1 MDKIKQV
8 IGRIKPLDSKL
19 MSEAQRR
26 LDNLT
31 KPRGS
36 LGRLEEFAKQVVG
49 ITGDIKP
56 EFRDKV
62 IFAMAGDHGVVEE
75 GVSAFPQ
82 EVTPQMVYNFLREGA
97 GINVLAKHVGARV
110 IVIDMG
116 VAAEIR
122 NPPES
127 IRDEIRNF
135 INKKVAFG
143 TKNMTK
149 GPAMTRE
156 DAVKS
161 IENGMEVFMERKKH
175 GLDILGTGD
184 MGIGNTTPSS
194 AVIAAFSEIEVEKVT
209 GRGTGISDEAFE
221 NKVRVIKK
229 ALDINKPDTKD
240 PIDIL
245 AKVGGFEIGGLCGCV
260 LGAAAANTPVV
271 IDGLISTAG
280 ALIAYELCPQVKEY
294 VFAAH
299 KSVEAGHQYMLNRMN
314 LNPILDLNMRL
325 GEGTGAVL
333 GISIIEAGIKILNE
347 MATFEDAGVSEEIK

>member
-8 IGRIKPLDSKL
+8 IGKIKPLDSEL
-19 MSEAQRR
+19 MNEAQRK

-49 ITGDIKP
+49 ITENLKP
-56 EFRDKV
+56 EFKDKV
-62 IFAMAGDHGVVEE
+62 IFTMAGDHGVVEE

-82 EVTPQMVYNFLREGA
+82 EVTPQMVYNFLAEGA
-97 GINVLAKHVGARV
+97 GINVLAKHVGAKV
-110 IVIDMG
+110 LVIDMG
-116 VAAEIR
+116 VAEKIK
-122 NPPES
+122 NQKS
-127 IRDEIRNF
+127 KIKNF
-135 INKKVAFG
+135 IDKKVGFG

-149 GPAMTRE
+149 GPAMTRA

-161 IENGMEVFMERKKH
+161 IENGIKVFAERKKQ
-175 GLDILGTGD
+175 GIDILGTGD

-194 AVIAAFSEIEVEKVT
+194 AVIAAFSGIEVEKVT

-229 ALDINKPDTKD
+229 ALDINKPDPKD
-240 PIDIL
+240 PIDVL

-280 ALIAYELCPQVKEY
+280 ALIAYELCPQVRDY
-294 VFAAH
+294 IFAAH
-299 KSVEAGHQYMLNRMN
+299 KSVEAGHQYMLDRMN
-314 LNPILDLNMRL
+314 LVPILDLSMRL
-325 GEGTGAVL
+325 GEGTGAVR

-347 MATFEDAGVSEEIK
+347 MATFEDAGVSEEVK